1 LDVNQD
7 FYTQTLLLIKEGKNS
22 MSVVK
27 RKPIEKNKA
36 LICKALTDVT
46 FRKQLA
52 TDPAKALGV
61 KTLTPAKAK
70 EITKVL
76 ATLKEIDAKING
88 LADELLCANGGPCGI
103 A

>member
-1 LDVNQD
+1 
-7 FYTQTLLLIKEGKNS
+7 

-27 RKPIEKNKA
+27 RKTTEANKA

-46 FRKQLA
+46 FRKQLT

-61 KTLTPAKAK
+61 KTVTPAKAK

>member
-1 LDVNQD
+1 
-7 FYTQTLLLIKEGKNS
+7 
-22 MSVVK
+22 MSVIK
-27 RKPIEKNKA
+27 RKPTDANKA

-46 FRKQLA
+46 FRKQLEKE
-52 TDPAKALGV
+52 PAKALGV
-61 KTLTPAKAK
+61 KTVTPAKAK
-70 EITKVL
+70 EITKIL

>member
-1 LDVNQD
+1 
-7 FYTQTLLLIKEGKNS
+7 
-22 MSVVK
+22 MSVIK
-27 RKPIEKNKA
+27 RKTTEANKA

-52 TDPAKALGV
+52 ADPAKALGV
-61 KTLTPAKAK
+61 KTVTPAKAK